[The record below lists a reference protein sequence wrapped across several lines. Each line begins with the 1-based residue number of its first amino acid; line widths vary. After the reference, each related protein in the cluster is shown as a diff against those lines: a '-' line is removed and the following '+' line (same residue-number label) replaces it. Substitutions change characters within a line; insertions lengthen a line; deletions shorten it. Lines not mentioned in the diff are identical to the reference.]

1 MWNVVLFNFGWN
13 FFAKYWHVCHCIV
26 YFLNMLGQLL
36 WILDVTDVV
45 VTIGLPPLDAVGRC
59 YLPCGCIM
67 ADAFC
72 HSGTFVCLWKMKTT
86 FE

>member
-1 MWNVVLFNFGWN
+1 
-13 FFAKYWHVCHCIV
+13 
-26 YFLNMLGQLL
+26 MLGQLF
-36 WILDVTDVV
+36 WMLDVTNVV

-72 HSGTFVCLWKMKTT
+72 HSGRCNSHFCLFV
-86 FE
+86 EDENNI